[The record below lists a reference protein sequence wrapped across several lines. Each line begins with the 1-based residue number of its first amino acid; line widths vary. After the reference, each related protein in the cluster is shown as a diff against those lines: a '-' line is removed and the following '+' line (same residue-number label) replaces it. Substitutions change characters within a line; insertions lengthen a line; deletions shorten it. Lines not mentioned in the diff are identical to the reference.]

1 MGFVNLMTSVW
12 KECSILG
19 RLGLVAGLAVL
30 TLGTVYVNLM
40 NYHHWVE
47 GGVILKSFVGMTVAF
62 EIGVLYQFI
71 SMVVE
76 MERD

>member
-19 RLGLVAGLAVL
+19 RLGLVAGMTVL
-30 TLGTVYVNLM
+30 VLGTIYVNLM

-47 GGVILKSFVGMTVAF
+47 GGIGLRTFVGITVAF
-62 EIGVLYQFI
+62 QLGVLYQLI